1 MVRAPLIRL
10 VSAWSGT
17 GETPVPG
24 VCVYV
29 RLSVPD
35 LLYEPNTPDMLKTAL
50 KNIETLKW
58 IIQVRES
65 CSTHP
70 SHRQSEAPVDKSR
83 HSMLFVKTPSYCN
96 YHCFESIAALSHTR
110 TDSPTTSILSACA
123 DSSPIAMPVVI
134 FPPIVGLS

>member
-24 VCVYV
+24 VWVYL

-50 KNIETLKW
+50 KNIETLG
-58 IIQVRES
+58 V
-65 CSTHP
+65 
-70 SHRQSEAPVDKSR
+70 
-83 HSMLFVKTPSYCN
+83 
-96 YHCFESIAALSHTR
+96 
-110 TDSPTTSILSACA
+110 
-123 DSSPIAMPVVI
+123 
-134 FPPIVGLS
+134 

>member
-96 YHCFESIAALSHTR
+96 YHDNGALYAHRLRALSRYHLGSR
-110 TDSPTTSILSACA
+110 QLPARDSDPGECGDQSK
-123 DSSPIAMPVVI
+123 D
-134 FPPIVGLS
+134 